1 MSPNALADNHS
12 DAAIRWGIIG
22 GGRIA
27 RTFATDINFAPHATL
42 AAVASRQLSR
52 AQVFADEFS
61 VPTAYGSYEEI
72 LADPTI
78 DAIYIATPHSHHKEQ
93 SIAALRAGKHVLC
106 EKPATIS
113 PAELEEVIAVA
124 VQEQRYFMEGMW
136 SYFMPVIQKAREWVD
151 GGRIGKLCHVKAEFG
166 FPMPYDPDS
175 RLYSDRLGGGCLLDI
190 GIYPIAMAWL
200 FLQRDPDTQTV
211 WHHKADNGVEDDVVI
226 LNTYSDSQNNSD
238 ATAQLTT
245 SFRSKL
251 NNYLTLIGD
260 RGTLTIADY
269 WAAREVKLYQGPDCI
284 DRFAV
289 QRHQQG
295 FNHQIEQVSCDLLAG
310 KLQSDIVSWD
320 HSRAFQRQMAAIKQQ
335 F

>member
-1 MSPNALADNHS
+1 MSQNAPAVSTLDTH
-12 DAAIRWGIIG
+12 IRWGIIG
-22 GGRIA
+22 AGHIA
-27 RTFATDINFAPHATL
+27 RTFATDIDYAAHATL
-42 AAVASRQLSR
+42 NAVASRELSR
-52 AQVFADEFS
+52 AQAFADDFS
-61 VPTAYGSYEEI
+61 ILTAYGSYEEI
-72 LADPTI
+72 LADPNI
-78 DAIYIATPHSHHKEQ
+78 DAVYIATPHSHHKKQ

-151 GGRIGKLCHVKAEFG
+151 DGRIGKLCHVKAEFG

-175 RLYSDRLGGGCLLDI
+175 RVYNDRLGGGCLLDM

-200 FLQRDPDTQTV
+200 FLQQDPDTQTV

-226 LNTYSDSQNNSD
+226 LNAYGDSQNNGG
-238 ATAQLTT
+238 ATSQLTT

-260 RGTLTIADY
+260 QGTLTIADY
-269 WAAREVKLYQGPDCI
+269 WAAREVKLYRGPDCI

-289 QRHQQG
+289 ERPQQG

-310 KLQSDIVSWD
+310 KLQSEVVSWD
-320 HSRAFQRQMAAIKQQ
+320 HSRAFQRQMAAIKKQ

>member
-1 MSPNALADNHS
+1 MSQNTSTANNSATADTP
-12 DAAIRWGIIG
+12 IRWGIIG
-22 GGRIA
+22 AGHIA
-27 RTFATDINFAPHATL
+27 RTFAADIDYAPHATL
-42 AAVASRQLSR
+42 AAVASRELNR
-52 AQVFADEFS
+52 AQAFADDFS
-61 VPTAYGSYEEI
+61 IPTAYGSYDDI

-78 DAIYIATPHSHHKEQ
+78 DAIYIATPHSHHKQQ
-93 SIAALRAGKHVLC
+93 SIDALRAGKHVLC
-106 EKPATIS
+106 EKPATVT
-113 PAELEEVIAVA
+113 PDELEEVIAVA
-124 VQEQRYFMEGMW
+124 MQEQRYFMEGMW
-136 SYFMPVIQKAREWVD
+136 TYFMPVIQKAREWVD
-151 GGRIGKLCHVKAEFG
+151 QGRIGNLCHVKADFG

-175 RLYSDRLGGGCLLDI
+175 RVYSNRLGGGCLLDM

-226 LNTYSDSQNNSD
+226 LSTYADSD

-269 WAAREVKLYQGPDCI
+269 WAAREVKLYQGAECI

-289 QRHQQG
+289 ERPQQG

-310 KLQSDIVSWD
+310 KLQPEIVSWD
-320 HSRAFQRQMAAIKQQ
+320 DSRAFQRQMAAIKQQ

>member
-1 MSPNALADNHS
+1 MVARKAAMSDS
-12 DAAIRWGIIG
+12 IRWGIIG
-22 GGRIA
+22 AGHIA
-27 RTFATDINFAPHATL
+27 RTFASDINYAPHATL
-42 AAVASRQLSR
+42 AAVASRELFR
-52 AQVFADEFS
+52 AQAFADDFS
-61 VPTAYGSYEEI
+61 IPTAFGSYEEI
-72 LADPTI
+72 LADPNI

-124 VQEQRYFMEGMW
+124 VKEQRYFMEGMW

-151 GGRIGKLCHVKAEFG
+151 EGRIGKLCHVKAEFG

-175 RLYSDRLGGGCLLDI
+175 RLYSARLGGGCLLDM

-226 LNTYSDSQNNSD
+226 LNTYGDSQNNGG

-269 WAAREVKLYQGPDCI
+269 WAAREVKLYRGPDCI
-284 DRFAV
+284 DRFCEERA
-289 QRHQQG
+289 QQG

-310 KLQSDIVSWD
+310 KLHSEVVSWD
-320 HSRAFQRQMAAIKQQ
+320 HSRAFQRQMAAIKKQ

>member
-1 MSPNALADNHS
+1 MSQNTSTFSTPNTGDTQ
-12 DAAIRWGIIG
+12 IRWGIIG
-22 GGRIA
+22 AGHIA
-27 RTFATDINFAPHATL
+27 RTFATDIAYAPHASLT
-42 AAVASRQLSR
+42 AVASRELSR
-52 AQVFADEFS
+52 AQAFADDFS
-61 VPTAYGSYEEI
+61 IPTAYGSYEDI
-72 LADPTI
+72 LADPNI
-78 DAIYIATPHSHHKEQ
+78 DAIYIATPHSHHKQQ
-93 SIAALRAGKHVLC
+93 SIDALRAGKHVLC
-106 EKPATIS
+106 EKPATVT

-136 SYFMPVIQKAREWVD
+136 TYFMPVIQKAREWVD
-151 GGRIGKLCHVKAEFG
+151 AGRIGKLCHVKADFG

-175 RLYSDRLGGGCLLDI
+175 RVYSNRLGGGCLLDM

-200 FLQRDPDTQTV
+200 FLQQDPDTHTV

-226 LNTYSDSQNNSD
+226 LSTYADSD

-260 RGTLTIADY
+260 RGTLTIANY

-289 QRHQQG
+289 DRPQQG
-295 FNHQIEQVSCDLLAG
+295 FNHQIEQVSCELLAG
-310 KLQSDIVSWD
+310 KLQPEVVSWHD
-320 HSRAFQRQMAAIKQQ
+320 SRAFQRQMAAIKKQ

>member
-1 MSPNALADNHS
+1 MSQNAPVVSTLDTH
-12 DAAIRWGIIG
+12 IRWGIIG
-22 GGRIA
+22 AGHIA
-27 RTFATDINFAPHATL
+27 RTFATDIDYAPHAALT
-42 AAVASRQLSR
+42 AVASRELSR
-52 AQVFADEFS
+52 AQTFANDFS
-61 VPTAYGSYEEI
+61 IPTAYGSYDDI

-78 DAIYIATPHSHHKEQ
+78 DAIYIATPHSHHKQQ
-93 SIAALRAGKHVLC
+93 SIDALRAGKHVLC
-106 EKPATIS
+106 EKPATVT

-136 SYFMPVIQKAREWVD
+136 SYFMPVIQKAHEWVSD
-151 GGRIGKLCHVKAEFG
+151 GRIGKLCHVKADFG

-175 RLYSDRLGGGCLLDI
+175 RLYNDRLGGGCLLDM

-226 LNTYSDSQNNSD
+226 LNTYGDSQNNGG

-260 RGTLTIADY
+260 QGTLTIADY
-269 WAAREVKLYQGPDCI
+269 WAAREVKLYQGAECI

-289 QRHQQG
+289 ERPQQG

-310 KLQSDIVSWD
+310 KLQSEVVSWD
-320 HSRAFQRQMAAIKQQ
+320 HSRAFQRQMAAIKKQ

>member
-1 MSPNALADNHS
+1 MSQNAPVVSTLDTH
-12 DAAIRWGIIG
+12 IRWGIIG
-22 GGRIA
+22 AGHIA
-27 RTFATDINFAPHATL
+27 RTFASDIDYAPHAALT
-42 AAVASRQLSR
+42 AVASRELSR
-52 AQVFADEFS
+52 AQAFADDFS
-61 VPTAYGSYEEI
+61 IPTAYGSYDEI
-72 LADPTI
+72 LTDPNI

-136 SYFMPVIQKAREWVD
+136 TYFMPVIQKAREWVD
-151 GGRIGKLCHVKAEFG
+151 SGRIGNLCHVKAEFG

-175 RLYSDRLGGGCLLDI
+175 RLYSERLGGGCLLDI

-200 FLQRDPDTQTV
+200 FLQQDPDDQTV
-211 WHHKADNGVEDDVVI
+211 WHHRADNGVEDDVVI
-226 LNTYSDSQNNSD
+226 LNTYAGSD

-260 RGTLTIADY
+260 QGTLTIADY
-269 WAAREVKLYQGPDCI
+269 WAAREVKLYRGPDCI

-289 QRHQQG
+289 ERPQCG

-310 KLQSDIVSWD
+310 RLQSEIVSWND
-320 HSRAFQRQMAAIKQQ
+320 SRAFQRQIAAIKQQ